1 MSKMPKTA
9 VADTAAQSENP
20 TAADTESDSQVADDA
35 DTAAQNTAADAD
47 TAGSDNSTAVPCSA
61 WSPSYNPVL
70 NNLVAF
76 PCLLWSVAEPAV
88 SESPV
93 PDNPIAV
100 TNPAGRNLTAVE
112 AVPSWSKADS
122 LVAGCFNLLGLNP
135 FADSNDSDQHDLDN
149 PGRHSFRRRLVLN
162 PVTGSFDEKS
172 HSDSD
177 EHVSPSVSGSDD
189 AMSDVIEFPGL
200 KVSNQRNTVT
210 TSKAVDAASKKA
222 KAGIDLTS
230 KNDSV
235 ILSQVVNVELSD
247 ANGSKT
253 ARKVVINT
261 AVTLK
266 KSKNRKLPCFF
277 CGQFV
282 FHMSRHLSRK
292 HSEEPLVAAA
302 LAKTTGKELALQR
315 IHNSGIYKHNVE
327 VLRNSDGVL
336 IVGRAPAKQHG
347 VDDFL
352 PCQFCLQFYVK
363 HELYRHCRECKFR
376 EASASMDS
384 PQNSWPFAVAWFTG

>member
-1 MSKMPKTA
+1 VA
-9 VADTAAQSENP
+9 NDADTAAQSENP
-20 TAADTESDSQVADDA
+20 TE
-35 DTAAQNTAADAD
+35 NPTAADAD

-76 PCLLWSVAEPAV
+76 PCLPWSVAEPAV

-135 FADSNDSDQHDLDN
+135 FTDSDDSDQHDLDN
-149 PGRHSFRRRLVLN
+149 PGCHSLRQRLVLN

-266 KSKNRKLPCFF
+266 KSKNRKLRCFF

-282 FHMSRHLSRK
+282 FHEST
-292 HSEEPLVAAA
+292 LVA
-302 LAKTTGKELALQR
+302 
-315 IHNSGIYKHNVE
+315 
-327 VLRNSDGVL
+327 
-336 IVGRAPAKQHG
+336 
-347 VDDFL
+347 
-352 PCQFCLQFYVK
+352 
-363 HELYRHCRECKFR
+363 
-376 EASASMDS
+376 
-384 PQNSWPFAVAWFTG
+384 